1 MGGSWI
7 VVGASLLGLVSVLL
21 IVGSLWASSSARK
34 RPRPRTLVS
43 GSYTPVPAVHQ
54 VTEHTMISAA
64 PIAGQTVIVAAPSP
78 FAMPSEEHEPA
89 LDQATQFLTVD
100 DIFALADDRVEPTRV
115 LAADEVLVVT
125 PVEPVARAPVIAR
138 PIVPIVRAPVI
149 AAPRPSVVASP
160 MPRSPIPA
168 ASIPAASVPRPASK
182 PAVSAPNEFAP
193 PDPSA
198 FVKPP
203 ADVQPTPYVGYVA
216 ARRPGQEDDDDDD
229 DDDDDPETELVH
241 QAELMRLMM
250 KSRPP
255 G

>member
-7 VVGASLLGLVSVLL
+7 VVGASVLGLVSVLL

-34 RPRPRTLVS
+34 RPRPQTLVS
-43 GSYTPVPAVHQ
+43 GSYTPLPAMHPI
-54 VTEHTMISAA
+54 TEHTMITAA
-64 PIAGQTVIVAAPSP
+64 PMGGQTVIVA
-78 FAMPSEEHEPA
+78 MHEPA
-89 LDQATQFLTVD
+89 VDQATQFLTVD

-115 LAADEVLVVT
+115 LAADEVLIVT
-125 PVEPVARAPVIAR
+125 PVEPVAHAPVIATPSEPVARAPVIAT
-138 PIVPIVRAPVI
+138 
-149 AAPRPSVVASP
+149 PRPSVVASP
-160 MPRSPIPA
+160 MPRSRVPS
-168 ASIPAASVPRPASK
+168 ASIPAASLPRPASK
-182 PAVSAPNEFAP
+182 PAVTAPSKFAP

-216 ARRPGQEDDDDDD
+216 ARRPGQDDDDDD
-229 DDDDDPETELVH
+229 DDDNDLETELVH

-250 KSRPP
+250 KSKPP